1 MKTKKLFYALLVFAF
16 FLSFF
21 SGAEENQNTNLFP
34 TPDDGQWL
42 FLKEEDMA
50 NGRYHTRHAEIFGK
64 YVTGYNSYV
73 LKGIDK
79 VQESAPQGGGYFIG
93 VKATPTESPVG
104 YPLKLFG
111 LQILN
116 PPRTT
121 SYCSGSSY
129 AAFIE
134 ALNMILPDGAKR
146 LTLER
151 FEAMRMQEPD
161 GGRREDG
168 VKFWGHW
175 NADGLATHFA
185 VVQYSGMG
193 EAIEPKRAR
202 PGDFMNILWKKGLG
216 HSVVFLGWIP
226 AKEPGG
232 DIGIAYWS
240 SQPDTNGFSDVYSI
254 SVSLVKSVKT
264 VRLTKPDN
272 IFQFNINQS
281 VATTITG
288 DPISP

>member
-1 MKTKKLFYALLVFAF
+1 MKTKSFFYF
-16 FLSFF
+16 FLLFLLFLSLTP
-21 SGAEENQNTNLFP
+21 GAVENQNTSLFP
-34 TPDDGQWL
+34 TPDDGQWF
-42 FLKEEDMA
+42 FLKDEDMT
-50 NGRYHTRHAEIFGK
+50 NGGYHTRHAEIFGK

-79 VQESAPQGGGYFIG
+79 VQETAPQGGGYFIG
-93 VKATPTESPVG
+93 VKAAPPESPIG

-111 LQILN
+111 LPILN

-146 LTLER
+146 LTLDR

-175 NADGLATHFA
+175 NADGLGTHFA
-185 VVQYSGMG
+185 LAQYSKMG

-202 PGDFMNILWKKGLG
+202 PGDFMNILWKKGVG

-226 AKEPGG
+226 SRDNKEMR
-232 DIGIAYWS
+232 IAYWS
-240 SQPDTNGFSDVYSI
+240 SQAESNGFADAYSTGI
-254 SVSLVKSVKT
+254 SLVKSVKT
-264 VRLTKPDN
+264 IRLTRPEN
-272 IFQFNINQS
+272 IFQFNINEPVVTAIS
-281 VATTITG
+281 G

>member
-1 MKTKKLFYALLVFAF
+1 MRTKKLFYAPLVFAL

-21 SGAEENQNTNLFP
+21 SGAEENQNANLSP
-34 TPDDGQWL
+34 TPDDGEWF
-42 FLKEEDMA
+42 FLKNEDIPKE
-50 NGRYHTRHAEIFGK
+50 RYHTRHSEIFGK

-73 LKGIDK
+73 LKGVDK
-79 VQESAPQGGGYFIG
+79 VQETAPQGGGYFIG
-93 VKATPTESPVG
+93 IKSTPTESPVG
-104 YPLKLFG
+104 YPLNLFG
-111 LQILN
+111 LPILT

-121 SYCSGSSY
+121 SFCSGSSY

-134 ALNMILPDGAKR
+134 ALNLILPDGAKR
-146 LTLER
+146 LSLER

-161 GGRREDG
+161 GGRRDDG

-185 VVQYSGMG
+185 MVQYSGMG
-193 EAIEPKRAR
+193 DAIEPKRAR

-226 AKEPGG
+226 PKEPGAEM
-232 DIGIAYWS
+232 GIAYWS
-240 SQPDTNGFSDVYSI
+240 SQAESNGFADVYST

-264 VRLTKPDN
+264 VRLTKPEN
-272 IFQFNINQS
+272 IFQFNVNQP
-281 VATTITG
+281 VEKNIPG
-288 DPISP
+288 DPITP

>member
-1 MKTKKLFYALLVFAF
+1 MRRKKFFYLLLLFLMS
-16 FLSFF
+16 LSLT
-21 SGAEENQNTNLFP
+21 SGVEENQNTSLLP
-34 TPDDGQWL
+34 TTDDGQWF

-64 YVTGYNSYV
+64 YVTGYNSCV

-79 VQESAPQGGGYFIG
+79 VQETAPQGGGYFIG
-93 VKATPTESPVG
+93 IKATPAESPAG

-111 LQILN
+111 LPILN

-146 LTLER
+146 LTLDR
-151 FEAMRMQEPD
+151 FEAIRMQEPD
-161 GGRREDG
+161 SGRREDG

-175 NADGLATHFA
+175 NADGLGTHFA
-185 VVQYSGMG
+185 MVQYSGMG
-193 EAIEPKRAR
+193 EAIEPRRAR
-202 PGDFMNILWKKGLG
+202 PGDFMNILWKKGGG

-226 AKEPGG
+226 SREPG
-232 DIGIAYWS
+232 DMGIAYWS
-240 SQPDTNGFSDVYSI
+240 SQAESNGFADVYSTSI
-254 SVSLVKSVKT
+254 SLVKSVKT
-264 VRLTKPDN
+264 IRLTRPEN
-272 IFQFNINQS
+272 IFQFNIDQP
-281 VATTITG
+281 VVTAIAG
-288 DPISP
+288 DLIFP